1 MSKGILSWLHPKA
14 CYLMRTLFQEERF
27 SHQNQ
32 AARLQQYQTFTE
44 IFCGEIDQHFH
55 LIQKLIQMILI
66 FFVGMAFQTQNA
78 RTNGRKPGAQQL
90 KGSVPV
96 KLVPWHRY
104 HRLLLMATMSN
115 QWETFILP
123 ADSRKQAANDM
134 TTTTIINYLIE
145 QAMSRNDRRKEWE
158 EFLHVY
164 TGQKFVQTSVDCE
177 ATQEVLEGKVCPV
190 FGAPFCDS
198 EVAPFPPSK
207 RLLYRQLT
215 GSMLRYLVK
224 SLIFFQQ
231 VFDSVFSLWL

>member
-1 MSKGILSWLHPKA
+1 
-14 CYLMRTLFQEERF
+14 
-27 SHQNQ
+27 
-32 AARLQQYQTFTE
+32 
-44 IFCGEIDQHFH
+44 
-55 LIQKLIQMILI
+55 
-66 FFVGMAFQTQNA
+66 
-78 RTNGRKPGAQQL
+78 
-90 KGSVPV
+90 
-96 KLVPWHRY
+96 
-104 HRLLLMATMSN
+104 
-115 QWETFILP
+115 
-123 ADSRKQAANDM
+123 M

-145 QAMSRNDRRKEWE
+145 QAISRNDRRKEWE

-215 GSMLRYLVK
+215 GSIVK